1 MSDQVKK
8 STVGDP
14 IWVESIASPADYR
27 IAAGMFPSTF
37 PKGSSAPLY
46 NPNIHK
52 GGTWRDGMGASLSK
66 DEIVNY
72 NKGLELLHKLMHT
85 KTFQHRPEYG
95 THAEAKP

>member
-1 MSDQVKK
+1 MSQEKK

-14 IWVESIASPADYR
+14 IWVESIANPADYR

-46 NPNIHK
+46 NSNIHK
-52 GGTWRDGMGASLSK
+52 GGTWREGMGAGLGFT
-66 DEIVNY
+66 EIVNY
-72 NKGLELLHKLMHT
+72 NKGLEKLRELILT
-85 KTFQHRPEYG
+85 KKFQHRPEYG